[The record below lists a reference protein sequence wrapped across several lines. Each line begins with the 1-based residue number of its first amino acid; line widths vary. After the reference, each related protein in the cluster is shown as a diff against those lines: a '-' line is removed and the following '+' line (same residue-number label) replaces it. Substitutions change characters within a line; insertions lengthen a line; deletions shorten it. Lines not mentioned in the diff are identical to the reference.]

1 MTTLLHVAADADIVP
16 QQVLDILG
24 RLGGPDRAQYEDLS
38 AGPEVPPFLRD
49 GAAAAAGLA
58 ADLHLRRVTRQS
70 VWTL

>member
-16 QQVLDILG
+16 QQVLDVLG
-24 RLGGPDRAQYEDLS
+24 LLGGPDRAQYEDLS

-49 GAAAAAGLA
+49 AAAGLA

>member
-1 MTTLLHVAADADIVP
+1 MTTLLHVSADADVVP
-16 QQVLDILG
+16 QQVLDVLG

-49 GAAAAAGLA
+49 AAAAGL
-58 ADLHLRRVTRQS
+58 ADLHLRRVTRHS

>member
-1 MTTLLHVAADADIVP
+1 MTTLLHVSADADIVP
-16 QQVLDILG
+16 QQVLDVLG

-38 AGPEVPPFLRD
+38 AGPEVPPFLRV
-49 GAAAAAGLA
+49 AAAAAGLA